1 MKIMV
6 GFDGSI
12 SSSDALG
19 VAEKHAK
26 AFKGKIELVTS
37 MEKGTESQ
45 REEIE
50 AAEKDL
56 EKEKKR
62 LKGEGIPCQTHLL
75 IRGLSPGEDLI
86 EFAEEKEVQEIVI
99 VIRRKSKVGKLV
111 FGSTAQFVILTASC
125 PVVTV
130 N

>member
-62 LKGEGIPCQTHLL
+62 LEGEGIPCQTHLL

-86 EFAEEKEVQEIVI
+86 EFAEENEVEEIVI
-99 VIRRKSKVGKLV
+99 GIRRKSKVGKLV

>member
-12 SSSDALG
+12 SSSDALR

-26 AFKGKIELVTS
+26 AFEGKIELVTS
-37 MEKGTESQ
+37 MEKGTEAE

-62 LKGEGIPCQTHLL
+62 LEAEGIPCETHLL

-86 EFAEEKEVQEIVI
+86 EFAEENEVEEIVI
-99 VIRRKSKVGKLV
+99 GIRRKSKVGKLV
-111 FGSTAQFVILTASC
+111 FGSTAQFVILTAGC
-125 PVVTV
+125 PVVTI

>member
-86 EFAEEKEVQEIVI
+86 EFAEENEVEEIVI
-99 VIRRKSKVGKLV
+99 GIRRKSKVGKLV

>member
-12 SSSDALG
+12 SSSDALK
-19 VAEKHAK
+19 VAEQHAK
-26 AFKGKIELVTS
+26 AFKGRIELVTS
-37 MEKGTESQ
+37 MEKGTEAQ

-62 LKGEGIPCQTHLL
+62 LKAEGIPCQTHLL

-86 EFAEEKEVQEIVI
+86 EFAEENEVEEIVI
-99 VIRRKSKVGKLV
+99 GIRKKSKVGKLV
-111 FGSTAQFVILTASC
+111 FGSTAQFVILTAGC

-130 N
+130 K

>member
-86 EFAEEKEVQEIVI
+86 EFAEENEVEEIVI
-99 VIRRKSKVGKLV
+99 GIRRKSKVGKLV
-111 FGSTAQFVILTASC
+111 FGSTAQFVILTSSC